1 MKIAVLL
8 TGMPRY
14 LDTNKVLM
22 KDFFKGHEVDYFCH
36 AWFDKT
42 KKTEEKSWHKT
53 NINIDPHTEE
63 KIVEIFK
70 PKNYL
75 LEPQRQFELPRNY
88 NYNTGFQQPF
98 FIVYSHFYSVKTAN
112 MLRLAYEK
120 ETGVKYDV
128 VFKLRYDLFIGNK
141 LRWEQYDLNKLYLHD
156 NCNTWSELY
165 DNVSFNDMI
174 AFSKPENMNVYC
186 DVFDNID
193 SMYMNN
199 QMRFSCEN
207 FVAYQ
212 LLSHDIDVVPIYFT
226 RALLLRENNTFD
238 LSVGIRYQMNDL
250 EKLICHN
257 ND

>member
-14 LDTNKVLM
+14 LDKNKMLM

-42 KKTEEKSWHKT
+42 KKIEEKSWHKT
-53 NINIDPHTEE
+53 TILIDPDTEE
-63 KIVEIFK
+63 KILNIYK

-75 LEPQRQFELPRNY
+75 IEPQRQFELPRNY
-88 NYNTGFQQPF
+88 NFNTSWPQPF

-120 ETGVKYDV
+120 ETGVKYDL
-128 VFKLRYDLFIGNK
+128 VFKTRYDIFIGNK
-141 LRWEQYDLNKLYLHD
+141 IRWEKYDLNKLYLPD
-156 NCNTWSELY
+156 NCNWWSDLY
-165 DNVSFNDMI
+165 DDVSFNDMI
-174 AFSKPENMNVYC
+174 AFSKPENMNIYC

-193 SMYMNN
+193 KMYMEN

-207 FVAYQ
+207 FLAYQ
-212 LLSHDIDVVPIYFT
+212 LLSNNIDVVPIQIT
-226 RALLLRENNTFD
+226 RAYLLRDENTYD
-238 LSVGIRYQMNDL
+238 LSVGARRPMSEL
-250 EKLICHN
+250 PSLICHN

>member
-14 LDTNKVLM
+14 LDRNKVLM
-22 KDFFKGHEVDYFCH
+22 KDFFNGHEVDYFCH
-36 AWFDKT
+36 AWFNKN

-53 NINIDPHTEE
+53 NITIDPDTED
-63 KIVEIFK
+63 KILDIFK

-75 LEPQRQFELPRNY
+75 IESQRQFELPRNY
-88 NYNTGFQQPF
+88 NFNTSWPQPF

-112 MLRLAYEK
+112 LLRLAYEK
-120 ETGVKYDV
+120 ETGTKYDV
-128 VFKLRYDLFIGNK
+128 VFKTRYDLFIGNK
-141 LRWEQYDLNKLYLHD
+141 IRWEQYDLNKLYLHD
-156 NCNTWSELY
+156 NCNCWAELY
-165 DNVSFNDMI
+165 DDVSFNDMV

-193 SMYMNN
+193 KMYTEH

-207 FVAYQ
+207 FLAYQ
-212 LLSHDIDVVPIYFT
+212 LLSHNIDVVPVCFT
-226 RALLLRENNTFD
+226 RAFLLREDNTYD
-238 LSVGIRYQMNDL
+238 LSMGIRYEMSEL
-250 EKLICHN
+250 ENLICHN